1 MVPHLFV
8 IDDFL
13 RNAEAVRA
21 EALSL
26 NYSVE
31 GHFPGLNSAEKI
43 RIDGLDEVISHIV
56 REPVRAPWTK
66 DFSHAS
72 CRLSLASDDRPG
84 RIHID
89 QSHWSGILYLSRLE
103 DCRGGTEFYRHL
115 PTGTDRLPMDQPS
128 LEAAGYSSYDE
139 VKKNILEIDAFDR
152 SRWELTMTVPM
163 RFNRLVLLQ
172 PHYWHTSG
180 PGFGKSVEDGRL
192 VYVMFFLRGAAA
204 AAAAAAAA

>member
-1 MVPHLFV
+1 MVPHLFI

-21 EALSL
+21 QALTL
-26 NYSVE
+26 NYAVR
-31 GHFPGLNSAEKI
+31 GRFPGLNSVEKL
-43 RIDGLDEVISHIV
+43 RIEGLDQVISNIV

-72 CRLSLASDDRPG
+72 CRLALASDDQPG

-89 QSHWSGILYLSRLE
+89 QSHWSGILYLSRPE

-115 PTGTDRLPMDQPS
+115 PTGTDRLPMDQES
-128 LEAAGYSSYDE
+128 LSAAGYSSYDE
-139 VKKNILEIDAFDR
+139 VKKDILEKDALDR
-152 SRWELTMTVPM
+152 SKWELTTTVPM

-180 PGFGKSVEDGRL
+180 PGFGDSVENGRL
-192 VYVMFFLRGAAA
+192 VYLMFFLRGAVSAVAA
-204 AAAAAAAA
+204 